1 MKDIFAPLSEYPE
14 VLLPPANGGL
24 SAIDRNN
31 IARAHA
37 QTAFGDSTEVLVTEA
52 EKLFPGQG
60 ARVARR
66 YFEKT
71 FEMQPFEQL
80 TPGAVVPLRALV
92 AGGIPRGKLLMGLQ
106 LAVLKRLR

>member
-1 MKDIFAPLSEYPE
+1 MKDIFPPLSEYPE
-14 VLLPPANGGL
+14 LLLPPANSGL

-37 QTAFGDSTEVLVTEA
+37 QTAFGDSTQVLVTEA

-71 FEMQPFEQL
+71 FEMQPHEHM
-80 TPGAVVPLRALV
+80 TAGAILPLRALV
-92 AGGIPRGKLLMGLQ
+92 AGGIPKGRLIAGLQ
-106 LAVLKRLR
+106 IAALRRLR